1 MHGHM
6 IPRIERPMT
15 LDDLAQ
21 VATGDH
27 FVLITPR

>member
-1 MHGHM
+1 M

>member
-1 MHGHM
+1 M
-6 IPRIERPMT
+6 IPGVERPMT

-27 FVLITPR
+27 FALIMPR